1 YIVLTPA
8 TGVSNIQ
15 YLKDGAFVD
24 MPATLNVL
32 KGDMVTFKAI
42 PSPTASTF
50 YAFDPTWSGTSGAT
64 GTGDT
69 TTPVPFN
76 TVSRN
81 SHDYK
86 TVVATVQS
94 GGGSTVNVIVSG
106 GVQLDLSDQ
115 IYCVTIFKDNPN
127 NVGGKRGCPDKN
139 STCT

>member
-24 MPATLNVL
+24 MPVTLNVV

-42 PSPTASTF
+42 PSPTGSTF
-50 YAFDPTWSGTSGAT
+50 YPFDPTWSGTSGAT

-94 GGGSTVNVIVSG
+94 GGCSNAQVTVSG
-106 GVQLDLSDQ
+106 GVQS
-115 IYCVTIFKDNPN
+115 VTFDKIDAAANFQTNPKT
-127 NVGGKRGCPDKN
+127 GRSKRGL
-139 STCT
+139 